1 MCYIKISISR
11 SYYSAFYF
19 QLNSFFVDLSYASKL
34 FPFYQQPSLWKALL
48 LVFQTCADSLPST
61 VLVGMDYYLLFC
73 IYNNSMA
80 LPKYDISIPWFAYIC
95 RDVLPFTLELPEA
108 IAKASSHKQLE
119 SISHMGVGRYK
130 IHSLLKWIAGLK
142 EAVL

>member
-1 MCYIKISISR
+1 
-11 SYYSAFYF
+11 
-19 QLNSFFVDLSYASKL
+19 
-34 FPFYQQPSLWKALL
+34 
-48 LVFQTCADSLPST
+48 
-61 VLVGMDYYLLFC
+61 
-73 IYNNSMA
+73 MA

-130 IHSLLKWIAGLK
+130 THSLLNLIAGLK
-142 EAVL
+142 EAVLLGMVDHCLLYTVSLYCAKKG